1 MHHAEEGRHLLARRL
16 PGQKPNEWAL
26 PQSRETTEQLVAAL
40 RKLGRT
46 PYMIEGYLTR
56 PDEAI
61 AKLGPIDDPM
71 VGVFVHWTYAP
82 HTVDGVVGKDNPL
95 LLASN
100 FSGTWPGLVAL
111 LNTGASLESV
121 GRPASRVWTDAPDW
135 TADARFME
143 RLDEWCSTGRIA
155 LRHQRAARR
164 RRRRARGRSRSPS
177 RSPTAIRRK
186 RVLALMLGDT
196 SMGMI
201 NGYFG
206 PRLLYPIGFSEH
218 KVDQAWLIDRV
229 KTVTDARVD
238 DAFKFVQ
245 DKGVTFHWSEADAED
260 FTAEATRE
268 QLRGYLAVLDLL
280 DEFKADCLGWQYQ
293 LGLLKLLPPSDFAE
307 GLLNSHARPEGNGHV
322 VITSTEADQGNLV
335 PMELMK
341 RLLEA
346 KGLPGAVMFHDVRW
360 GAEHDG
366 RFLWVL
372 LNSGS
377 CGAYAFNHDVTSLQ
391 GRPQLPPAGRLLPRA
406 RRHLRRRQPARPDHL
421 GPVLDRP
428 HGPARHGPRPGR
440 VGRPAR
446 RRPRSLVARH
456 DPPVA
461 VHGRRPRLLDGDGH
475 GPLHEQPHRR
485 RLWRH
490 LRRDGGAQPEPGLQ
504 GPDHVVPEGR
514 RPERPARGHFR
525 RASAM
530 KSCSRRETGF
540 PSRPSGARLGGALRR
555 IPSDETRERE
565 LAMEPVVIACG
576 GCGAAIRIRHPEKP
590 GAGSAPGAGPVLAMP
605 EAGEP
610 RVRQRPRTAMRPD
623 QPEPSTGLPR
633 RPRRSVPSLVM
644 NTSVMAVLAVWAGWG
659 GLDDG
664 GPDARRTGRSWPRR

>member
-1 MHHAEEGRHLLARRL
+1 MISSAPCRRKSPSSGPAIIGPSRTSGPFPSRARR
-16 PGQKPNEWAL
+16 P
-26 PQSRETTEQLVAAL
+26 TQLIAAL
-40 RKLGRT
+40 KKLGRS
-46 PYMIEGYLTR
+46 PYLVEGYLTR

-61 AKLGPIDDPM
+61 AKLGPIDDPLI
-71 VGVFVHWTYAP
+71 GVFVHWTYAP

-111 LNTGASLESV
+111 LNTGRLARKR
-121 GRPASRVWTDAPDW
+121 RPGGLAHLDRRP
-135 TADARFME
+135 
-143 RLDEWCSTGRIA
+143 RLDGRRRVHGTA
-155 LRHQRAARR
+155 RRVVLDRPDRLPDRRAPRR
-164 RRRRARGRSRSPS
+164 RRRSAPTPIALAARSSDG
-177 RSPTAIRRK
+177 IRRR

-218 KVDQAWLIDRV
+218 KVDQAWLIERTR
-229 KTVTDARVD
+229 TVSDQRVD
-238 DAFKFVQ
+238 DAFRFVQ
-245 DKGVTFHWSEADAED
+245 DRGVTFHWEETDAED
-260 FTAEATRE
+260 FTAAATRE

-360 GAEHDG
+360 GAQHDG

-377 CGAYAFNHDVTSLQ
+377 CGAYAFNHDVTSLAGVHSYRQ
-391 GRPQLPPAGRLLPRA
+391 PAGYFPVPG
-406 RRHLRRRQPARPDHL
+406 RHVRRRQPARPDHL
-421 GPVLDRP
+421 GARLDRP
-428 HGPARHGPRPGR
+428 NRPARHGPGPRR
-440 VGRPAR
+440 VGRLAR
-446 RRPRSLVARH
+446 RRPRNLVARH

-461 VHGRRPRLLDGDGH
+461 VHGRRPRLLDGNDH

-485 RLWRH
+485 RLRRH
-490 LRRDGGAQPEPGLQ
+490 LRRDGRALTVARLQ
-504 GPDHVVPEGR
+504 GPDL
-514 RPERPARGHFR
+514 
-525 RASAM
+525 S
-530 KSCSRRETGF
+530 S
-540 PSRPSGARLGGALRR
+540 
-555 IPSDETRERE
+555 
-565 LAMEPVVIACG
+565 
-576 GCGAAIRIRHPEKP
+576 
-590 GAGSAPGAGPVLAMP
+590 
-605 EAGEP
+605 
-610 RVRQRPRTAMRPD
+610 
-623 QPEPSTGLPR
+623 ST
-633 RPRRSVPSLVM
+633 
-644 NTSVMAVLAVWAGWG
+644 
-659 GLDDG
+659 
-664 GPDARRTGRSWPRR
+664 